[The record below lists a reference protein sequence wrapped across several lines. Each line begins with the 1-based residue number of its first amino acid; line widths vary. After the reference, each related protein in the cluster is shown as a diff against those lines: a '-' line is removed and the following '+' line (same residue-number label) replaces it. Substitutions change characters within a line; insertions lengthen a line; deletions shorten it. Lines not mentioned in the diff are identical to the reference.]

1 MRYEVIA
8 DTPDYI
14 AVSKPSG
21 MLTLPDR
28 FDTLAES
35 LRGLLMNA
43 YGEIYTVHRLDRDT
57 SGIILFAKHPDAQR
71 HFTQEFEERQVGKHY
86 LGLVMG
92 RMHQTSGTFDQP
104 ITEHPTIKGK
114 MTVARKGKH
123 AVTHFEVLESLGK
136 YTYISVN
143 IETGRTH
150 QIRVHLQNAGHPIAC
165 DPLYGSGEPIL
176 LSAVK
181 RNFKLSKEAE
191 NERPLLNRL
200 ALHAWKISITGM
212 QGERI
217 ELEAP
222 LHKDMDSCIRQ
233 LRKWGRK

>member
-1 MRYEVIA
+1 M
-8 DTPDYI
+8 
-14 AVSKPSG
+14 S
-21 MLTLPDR
+21 
-28 FDTLAES
+28 
-35 LRGLLMNA
+35 
-43 YGEIYTVHRLDRDT
+43 
-57 SGIILFAKHPDAQR
+57 
-71 HFTQEFEERQVGKHY
+71 
-86 LGLVMG
+86 
-92 RMHQTSGTFDQP
+92 
-104 ITEHPTIKGK
+104 
-114 MTVARKGKH
+114 VARKGKH

-233 LRKWGRK
+233 LQKSGRCRG